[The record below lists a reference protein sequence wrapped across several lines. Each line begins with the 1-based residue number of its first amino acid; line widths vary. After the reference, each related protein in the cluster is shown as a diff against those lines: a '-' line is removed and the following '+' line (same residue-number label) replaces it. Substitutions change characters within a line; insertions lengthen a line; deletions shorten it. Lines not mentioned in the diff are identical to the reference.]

1 MALCIGLRSIISNVR
16 NNKNKVLKNCQVKY
30 LTAAIRFR
38 LAVVRISFRADT
50 INPSSIVWTPLRY
63 VTLHFRERPRGE
75 GYSLI

>member
-50 INPSSIVWTPLRY
+50 INPSSIV
-63 VTLHFRERPRGE
+63 
-75 GYSLI
+75 